1 MKQYFKA
8 LLAEQTEIALATS
21 VKDIP
26 NVRIV
31 NFYYD
36 EEAKKLLFISFKNSH
51 KIQELAANNRIA
63 LTTIPKDDG
72 RYIRIQG
79 RVKESQLAIKDIRGV
94 FVQKYPYYQA
104 IIEQHSNSLQL
115 FEVSFSDAVLVLDN
129 NQVEKI
135 KL

>member
-1 MKQYFKA
+1 MNQYFKT
-8 LLAEQTEIALATS
+8 LLAEQTEMALATS
-21 VKDIP
+21 VKDMP

-36 EEAKKLLFISFKNSH
+36 EEAKKLLFISFKNSQ
-51 KIQELAANNRIA
+51 KIQELATNNRIA
-63 LTTIPKDDG
+63 LTTIPKGDG

-115 FEVSFSDAVLVLDN
+115 FEVSFSDAFLVLDN

>member
-1 MKQYFKA
+1 MKQYFKT
-8 LLAEQTEIALATS
+8 LLAEQTEMALATS

-36 EEAKKLLFISFKNSH
+36 EDTKKLFFILFKNSQ
-51 KIQELAANNRIA
+51 KIQELATNNRIA
-63 LTTIPKDDG
+63 LTTIPKGDG
-72 RYIRIQG
+72 KYVRIQG
-79 RVKESQLAIKDIRGV
+79 IVKESQLSIEDIRGV

-104 IIEQHSNSLQL
+104 IIEQYINSLQL
-115 FEVSFSDAVLVLDN
+115 FEVSFSNAFLVLDN

>member
-1 MKQYFKA
+1 MNQYFKA
-8 LLAEQTEIALATS
+8 LLAEQTEMAVATS
-21 VKDIP
+21 VKDIQK
-26 NVRIV
+26 VRIV

-36 EEAKKLLFISFKNSH
+36 KDTKKLFFISFKNSQ
-51 KIQELAANNRIA
+51 KIQELATNNRIA
-63 LTTIPKDDG
+63 LTTIPKGDG

-79 RVKESQLAIKDIRGV
+79 IVKESQLSIEDIRGV

-104 IIEQHSNSLQL
+104 IIEQYINSLQL
-115 FEVSFSDAVLVLDN
+115 FEVSFSNAFLVLDN

>member
-1 MKQYFKA
+1 MNQYFKA
-8 LLAEQTEIALATS
+8 LLAEQTEMALATS

-36 EEAKKLLFISFKNSH
+36 EETKKLFFISFKNSH
-51 KIQELAANNRIA
+51 KIQELAINNRIA
-63 LTTIPKDDG
+63 LTTVPKGDG

-79 RVKESQLAIKDIRGV
+79 RVKESQLSIENIRSV
-94 FVQKYPYYQA
+94 FVQKYPYYQD

-115 FEVSFSDAVLVLDN
+115 FEVSFSDAFLVLDN

>member
-1 MKQYFKA
+1 MRQDFQA
-8 LLAEQTEIALATS
+8 LLAEQTEMALATS

-36 EEAKKLLFISFKNSH
+36 EEAKKLFFISFKNSH

-63 LTTIPKDDG
+63 LTTIPKGDG

-79 RVKESQLAIKDIRGV
+79 RVKESQLSIEDIRSV
-94 FVQKYPYYQA
+94 FIQKYPYHEHHPQRW
-104 IIEQHSNSLQL
+104 
-115 FEVSFSDAVLVLDN
+115 
-129 NQVEKI
+129 
-135 KL
+135 KLG

>member
-1 MKQYFKA
+1 MKQDFKA
-8 LLAEQTEIALATS
+8 LLAEQTEMALATS

-36 EEAKKLLFISFKNSH
+36 EEAKKLFFISFKNSQ
-51 KIQELAANNRIA
+51 KIQELATNNRIA
-63 LTTIPKDDG
+63 LTTIPKGDG

-104 IIEQHSNSLQL
+104 IIEQHTDSLQL

>member
-1 MKQYFKA
+1 MNQYFKA
-8 LLAEQTEIALATS
+8 LLVEQTEMALATS

-36 EEAKKLLFISFKNSH
+36 EETKKLFFISFKNSH
-51 KIQELAANNRIA
+51 KIQELAINNRIA
-63 LTTIPKDDG
+63 LTTVPKGDG

-79 RVKESQLAIKDIRGV
+79 RVKESQLSIENIRSV
-94 FVQKYPYYQA
+94 FVQKYPYYQD

-115 FEVSFSDAVLVLDN
+115 FDVSFSNAFLVLDN
-129 NQVEKI
+129 NPVEKI

>member
-1 MKQYFKA
+1 M
-8 LLAEQTEIALATS
+8 AEQTEMALATS

-26 NVRIV
+26 NVRLV
-31 NFYYD
+31 TFYYD
-36 EEAKKLLFISFKNSH
+36 EEAKKVFFISFKNSH
-51 KIQELAANNRIA
+51 KIQELAINNRIA
-63 LTTIPKDDG
+63 LTTVPKGDG

-79 RVKESQLAIKDIRGV
+79 RVKESQLSIEDIRGV
-94 FVQKYPYYQA
+94 FVQKYPYYQD

>member
-8 LLAEQTEIALATS
+8 LLAEQTEMALATS
-21 VKDIP
+21 VKDMP

-36 EEAKKLLFISFKNSH
+36 EEAKKLFFISFKNSQ
-51 KIQELAANNRIA
+51 KIQELAVNDCVAI
-63 LTTIPKDDG
+63 TTIPKNDG
-72 RYIRIQG
+72 KYVRIQG
-79 RVKESQLAIKDIRGV
+79 RVKESQLSIEDIRSV
-94 FVQKYPYYQA
+94 FVQKYPYYQD
-104 IIEQHSNSLQL
+104 IIEQHINSLQL
-115 FEVSFSDAVLVLDN
+115 FEVSFSDAFLVLDN